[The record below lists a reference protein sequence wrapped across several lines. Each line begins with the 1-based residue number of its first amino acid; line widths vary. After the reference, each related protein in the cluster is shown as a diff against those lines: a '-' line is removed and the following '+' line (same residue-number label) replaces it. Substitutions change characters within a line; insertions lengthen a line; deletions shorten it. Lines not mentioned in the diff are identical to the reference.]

1 MRLTACVLMAW
12 LCLTPGAALAA
23 PESAVQQSDSTQQG
37 NIHGGLDESG
47 PDPGVQIVV
56 GGPGTVPAAAT
67 TDRSGATPAH
77 TQCAIVPAQP
87 ATSGA
92 DSLPRFPETL
102 GADEVAG
109 LRTLQLVDGSFYLRY
124 CLTEGVWTLV
134 GVFQFR
140 QGQAAVPVAAVDPA
154 ALAQLAVARIDLPA
168 PRPSTA
174 PAMSVDTLVGITTW
188 LWIDPGQWRPLTAEA
203 QAGLLRVTATVTP
216 VSVTWDMGEGRGTEP
231 VVCRGPGT
239 AYRRDVKDDLQQTTC
254 GYVYRWASFDHGGG
268 DRRDVGDD
276 RYHGSAT
283 IRWAVHWTASNGEEN
298 DLADLSTTTAFDLR
312 VDEVQAVVC
321 VGTPLGQCDAGG
333 P

>member
-1 MRLTACVLMAW
+1 MGTSGVEVVVGSRETVPGGAP
-12 LCLTPGAALAA
+12 TPASDGVSAALQCVIVAA
-23 PESAVQQSDSTQQG
+23 QPRT
-37 NIHGGLDESG
+37 SG
-47 PDPGVQIVV
+47 PD
-56 GGPGTVPAAAT
+56 T
-67 TDRSGATPAH
+67 
-77 TQCAIVPAQP
+77 
-87 ATSGA
+87 
-92 DSLPRFPETL
+92 LPSYPQTL
-102 GADEVAG
+102 TASEVAG
-109 LRTLQLVDGSFYLRY
+109 LRTSQLVDGSFYLRY

-140 QGQAAVPVAAVDPA
+140 EGQAAVPVAAVDPA
-154 ALAQLAVARIDLPA
+154 ALAQLAVARIDLPE

-188 LWIDPGQWRPLTAEA
+188 LWIDPAQWRPLQAEA
-203 QAGLLRVTATVTP
+203 QAGVLRVTATVTP

-239 AYRRDVKDDLQQTTC
+239 AYRRDVKDDVQRTTC